1 MSLLTVHHPIC
12 PTERVFKILHFGS
25 NLSIDRSGQ
34 WFSQGPTSGREILI
48 ETPPPPLH
56 YAYKEA
62 SETLHKQ
69 YMSLL
74 VVHHPIICRTERVE
88 GTYPKAGILCVI
100 GAVALAEDLTLRPIN
115 SWQMMP

>member
-25 NLSIDRSGQ
+25 NFIVHCGGQ
-34 WFSQGPTSGREILI
+34 WLGQRPTSYREILI
-48 ETPPPPLH
+48 ESPPPLL

-69 YMSLL
+69 CMSLI
-74 VVHHPIICRTERVE
+74 VVQHPIICRTENVE
-88 GTYPKAGILCVI
+88 GTYPKSGILCVI
-100 GAVALAEDLTLRPIN
+100 GAVALVEDFTLRPIN
-115 SWQMMP
+115 SWQMLP